1 MIQFKCLEKSM
12 IESKFRHEF
21 PANVKST
28 QYEDQAFSKGNPNF
42 ICV

>member
-12 IESKFRHEF
+12 IESKFRREF
-21 PANVKST
+21 PANVKSP
-28 QYEDQAFSKGNPNF
+28 QYEDQVFSKGYPNF